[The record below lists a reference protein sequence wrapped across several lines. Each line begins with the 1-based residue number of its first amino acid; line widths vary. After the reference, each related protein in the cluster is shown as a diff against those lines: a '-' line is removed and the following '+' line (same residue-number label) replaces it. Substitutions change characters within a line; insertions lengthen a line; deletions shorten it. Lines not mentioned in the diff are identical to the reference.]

1 MQTYLLSEL
10 HAVSAIVQSAV
21 PKVPSAVTP
30 GLGQNEVDTPTDEP
44 SALKRRL
51 IGLNS
56 LIIVPVLIAPSFS
69 N

>member
-21 PKVPSAVTP
+21 PKVPSAVTLTRRP
-30 GLGQNEVDTPTDEP
+30 REQIEVVSDRIEP

-51 IGLNS
+51 TEIN
-56 LIIVPVLIAPSFS
+56 
-69 N
+69 

>member
-21 PKVPSAVTP
+21 PKVPSAVT
-30 GLGQNEVDTPTDEP
+30 LTRRLEQIEVVSDRIEP

-51 IGLNS
+51 I
-56 LIIVPVLIAPSFS
+56 
-69 N
+69 